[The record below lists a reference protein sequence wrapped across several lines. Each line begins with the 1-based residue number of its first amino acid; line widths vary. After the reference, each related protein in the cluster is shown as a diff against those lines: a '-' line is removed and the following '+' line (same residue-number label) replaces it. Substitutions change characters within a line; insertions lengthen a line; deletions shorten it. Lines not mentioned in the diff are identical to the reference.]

1 MKTESKN
8 SSTAQLRDTIKKIN
22 AISTGTNEK
31 FMIIHALRGG
41 EKSYTDIQQIFPATN
56 KSTIYKYLNDLFLA
70 EIIKKRVKKSP
81 GKRPLSY
88 YSLSSLALDLS
99 PATISKILG
108 YVDGGEHTDECRGV
122 VFGEMPELE
131 VVGKEGK
138 ETKFYPSIL
147 MGDLLD
153 AGLRIEDAICVLNS
167 VSKSLYDGISTTEIG
182 DMAIA
187 NLKNIDNNLSDMFK
201 KFIEPNLNVMVD
213 SKIEVWNRDKISE
226 MIKEKRK
233 VRELSTAELNFL
245 SHKIIR
251 NIKKLT
257 QEPTRELVVAYI
269 SMLANTA

>member
-41 EKSYTDIQQIFPATN
+41 EKSYTDIQQIFPTTN

-70 EIIKKRVKKSP
+70 EIIKKRVARIP

-88 YSLSSLALDLS
+88 YSLSFLSINLS

-108 YVDGGEHTDECRGV
+108 YANGCEDTNDTKNVLLIEI
-122 VFGEMPELE
+122 PELK

-147 MGDLLD
+147 MGALLD